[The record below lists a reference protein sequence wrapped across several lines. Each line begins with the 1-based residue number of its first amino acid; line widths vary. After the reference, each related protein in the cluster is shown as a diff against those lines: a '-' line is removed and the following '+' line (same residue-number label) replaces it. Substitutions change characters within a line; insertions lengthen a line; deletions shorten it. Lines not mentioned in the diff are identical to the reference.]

1 MTTNHQMYGDA
12 YTPAEI
18 AERVVNLGVAKAKAD
33 WVTLFILGIMAG
45 VFIAFGAL
53 LYAVVVTDST
63 LGFGMTRWVGGISF
77 CLGLILV
84 VVGGAELFTGNNLLS
99 MAWASNLISTKAM
112 LRNWFIVYSG
122 NIIGAILVV
131 AGVYWTNTSGMSN
144 GGVGK
149 TLVSIAEIKSN
160 LTFGQGFIKG
170 ILCNVLVC
178 LAVWLSMG
186 GRSVSD
192 KILAVIFPVTA
203 FVVLGF
209 EHSVANWFFL
219 PAGKILDIHQTI
231 QFRGIIT
238 NLISVTAGN
247 IVGGSLLVA
256 GIYWLAYLRNKKS
269 VDNSTIQKK

>member
-1 MTTNHQMYGDA
+1 MYGDA

-18 AERVVNLGVAKAKAD
+18 AERVVNLGVTKAKAD
-33 WVTLFILGIMAG
+33 WLTLFILGIMAG

-53 LYAVVVTDST
+53 LYAVVVTDSS
-63 LGFGMTRWVGGISF
+63 LGFGMTRLVGGISF

-99 MAWASNLISTKAM
+99 MAWASKLISTKSM

-144 GGVGK
+144 GGVGN
-149 TLVSIAEIKSN
+149 TLLSIAEIKSN
-160 LTFGQGFIKG
+160 LTFWQGFIKG

-192 KILAVIFPVTA
+192 KIIAVIFPITA

-219 PAGKILDIHQTI
+219 PAGKILDTNQTI
-231 QFRGIIT
+231 QIQGIIT

-269 VDNSTIQKK
+269 VSSGTIQGE